1 MVRIRS
7 FRIIQPPDKR
17 DPALIMIV
25 HRPKEEYAMKRKIAT
40 LAAGMLLAGL
50 LPGCSA
56 QQQADRPDI
65 YVICKSRDSYWD
77 TTRWGAV
84 DAGEEM
90 GLNVIY
96 EAPETEA
103 DLDVQIQMVQDAVAA
118 GADAI
123 VLAPLDT
130 DALNGV
136 LRDANLQGIPVLTI
150 DSDVSYAGRAV
161 CVSTQNQAAG
171 AIAGRE
177 AAALLGGKGEV
188 GIICHKADA
197 QTAQERLG
205 GFAVELDGKT
215 TEADG
220 YPELNVVD
228 IKYCEG
234 DIERSKEGTKQLIEE
249 HPDLKLIYATN
260 QPGTVGAC
268 QAIEELGLAD
278 QITLLGFDYFTGADV
293 YITHGVLDGVMTQN
307 PYNMGYLGVR
317 YAKKLLEGKST
328 PAIVDT
334 GATYVE
340 ASNLNDADIQWL
352 LDPIV
357 DRPAFN
363 D

>member
-1 MVRIRS
+1 MN
-7 FRIIQPPDKR
+7 
-17 DPALIMIV
+17 
-25 HRPKEEYAMKRKIAT
+25 RKIA
-40 LAAGMLLAGL
+40 AVIAGVLLAGL

-56 QQQADRPDI
+56 QQKAEQPDI
-65 YVICKSRDSYWD
+65 YVICKSKDSYWD

-90 GLNVIY
+90 GLNVYY

-103 DLDVQIQMVQDAVAA
+103 DLDVQIKMIQDAIAA

-123 VLAPLDT
+123 VVAPLDT
-130 DALNGV
+130 DALNNV

-161 CVSTQNQAAG
+161 CVSTQNLSAG
-171 AIAGRE
+171 AIAARE
-177 AAALLGGKGEV
+177 AAELLHAKGEV
-188 GIICHKADA
+188 GVICHKADA
-197 QTAQERLG
+197 QTAKERMG
-205 GFAVELDGKT
+205 GFVTELDGNVVDS
-215 TEADG
+215 DG
-220 YPELNVVD
+220 YPEISVVD
-228 IKYCEG
+228 VKYCEG

-249 HPDLKLIYATN
+249 HPDLKLVYATN

-278 QITLLGFDYFTGADV
+278 QITLVGFDYFQGADI

-317 YAKKLLEGKST
+317 YAKKLIDGTAVPS
-328 PAIVDT
+328 IVDT
-334 GATYVE
+334 GATYVN
-340 ASNLNDADIQWL
+340 AANLNDADIQWL
-352 LDPIV
+352 LNPIV
-357 DRPAFN
+357 DRPAFT